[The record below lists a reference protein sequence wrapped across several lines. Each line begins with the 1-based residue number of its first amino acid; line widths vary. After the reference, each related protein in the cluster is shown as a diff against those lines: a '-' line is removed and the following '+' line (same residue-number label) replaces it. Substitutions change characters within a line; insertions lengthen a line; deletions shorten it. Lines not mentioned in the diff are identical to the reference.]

1 MWIEIQQEKKDGGT
15 DRKGV
20 EETRRLGAERL
31 ECAQVKSRRVT
42 EWKRTC
48 SKERA
53 GGQKSSNEKKTV
65 WMIIVR
71 RTRWQINS
79 VVSLYCEGHFCTELS
94 IGDLLNI
101 VHKEGSVPHT
111 QLAPSPASCVLLLL
125 VEMWRHLIT
134 GMLCF
139 FVEISFTLLLV
150 LLDRKLSY
158 FLYLLESRNSTGK
171 KKSQDNGKGRERW
184 GWEEPCMIFKVPW

>member
-1 MWIEIQQEKKDGGT
+1 MRIEIQQENKDGGI

-20 EETRRLGAERL
+20 EETRRLGAKRL
-31 ECAQVKSRRVT
+31 ECAQVKSRRLT
-42 EWKRTC
+42 ESKRTC

-71 RTRWQINS
+71 HTQWQLNS

-139 FVEISFTLLLV
+139 FVEISFTIGPLGQEAELLSLFT
-150 LLDRKLSY
+150 REQKIKL
-158 FLYLLESRNSTGK
+158 NK
-171 KKSQDNGKGRERW
+171 KKEITR
-184 GWEEPCMIFKVPW
+184 